1 MKRPTL
7 RPKFRFFSILALAG
21 AMLFGAT
28 QESNADDVIASLR
41 DRFQSPDVSEIPDFQ
56 KHVVPLMGRLGC
68 NGRACHGSFQ
78 GQGGFRLSLFGYD
91 FEMDHEGL
99 SDRIDTDE
107 PLDSYA
113 LQKPTLIEPHEGGKR
128 MDVGEW
134 EHTVFL
140 KWIEG
145 GAKGVKTPLK
155 LNALVVSPKEIQFSN
170 KNQNQ
175 PLSVT
180 AVWADGTEEDVTC
193 LCRYTTN
200 DETICQVD
208 EDGVVSSG
216 EVGDSHIVVAYDGAV
231 VPIPVLRPVSDQTG
245 SNFPELAATTAI
257 DEHVVNK
264 LSKMGIIPSDVCTDA
279 EFLRRVS
286 LDMTGTLP
294 TAKEVREFLA
304 DSSADKRERKIDE
317 LLDSPAYSAWWT
329 TQLCDWT
336 GCNDQALN
344 NVNPSNRQRG
354 SEDWYDWIYKR
365 IENNVP
371 YDQIVENIVIANSRE
386 PGENY
391 REYSERMSSY
401 ARDEDASYADQD
413 GLIYFW
419 GRNNFRATEDRAIGF
434 AYTFMGT
441 RIQCAQCHKHPFDV
455 WTQKDFQE
463 FEQFFTRVNFA
474 RNGADRKEYNEI
486 VEELGLKDL
495 NGNEQRRAMEKALKD
510 GKTIPFPE
518 LTISTP
524 RLTGAQKKKI
534 AEAKAKGKKAQ
545 ATGKM
550 ARLLGEQT
558 VDVDNIDDPRTALMD
573 WLRQSPTQ
581 LFAKAFVN
589 RVWANYFNRGI
600 VEPTDDLS
608 LGNPPSNGPLLDYLA
623 QGFID
628 SGYDMKWV
636 HREICLSDTYQRS
649 WKPTETNIHDE
660 RNFSR
665 AVPRRLPAEVAYDA
679 ITMAT
684 LNDDRAE
691 LFTNDLDGRALTQTS
706 PPRNARGGIDYA
718 LSVFGRSTRESN
730 CDCDRSSEASLL
742 QTLFVR
748 NDDDTL
754 NMLDDRNGWLAS
766 LSRQSQEK
774 AADAGVKR
782 KVENLERR
790 MAQLQ
795 RQLKKAEKAGSKGQ
809 VTKLEK
815 QLAATELQLLPL
827 TAEPT
832 ANEGKKSQQDLNALI
847 EEAYLRTVSRFPSE
861 SEQTIAMAHL
871 KDSEDLNA
879 GIKDLMWALL
889 NTKEF
894 LVNH

>member
-7 RPKFRFFSILALAG
+7 TSNFRFFSILAFVGVMCTGL
-21 AMLFGAT
+21 T
-28 QESNADDVIASLR
+28 QESGADDVIASLR
-41 DRFQSPDVSEIPDFQ
+41 DRFQSADVSEIPDFQ

-99 SDRIDTDE
+99 SDRIDTDDPME
-107 PLDSYA
+107 SYA

-128 MDVGEW
+128 MSVGEW

-145 GAKGVKTPLK
+145 GAKGVETPLK
-155 LNALVVSPKEIQFSN
+155 LNALRVTPSEIEFSASH
-170 KNQNQ
+170 QSQ

-208 EDGVVSSG
+208 EDGIVSSG

-231 VPIPVLRPVSDQTG
+231 VPIPVLRPVSEKTG
-245 SNFPELAATTAI
+245 DNFPELAATTMI
-257 DEHVVNK
+257 DKHVVNK
-264 LSKMGIIPSDVCTDA
+264 LSKMGIIPSETSTDA

-317 LLDSPAYSAWWT
+317 LLESPAYAAWWT

-336 GCNDQALN
+336 GCSDQTLN
-344 NVNPSNRQRG
+344 NVNPANRQRG
-354 SEDWYDWIYKR
+354 SEDWYEWIYKR
-365 IENNVP
+365 VADNVP
-371 YDQIVENIVIANSRE
+371 YDEIVENIVVANSRK
-386 PGENY
+386 PGESY
-391 REYSERMSSY
+391 RDYSERMSTY

-474 RNGADRKEYNEI
+474 RNGGDRKEYNELI
-486 VEELGLKDL
+486 EELGLAELK
-495 NGNEQRRAMEKALKD
+495 GNEQRREMSKALKE

-518 LTISTP
+518 LTISQP
-524 RLTGAQKKKI
+524 RLTGAQRRKI
-534 AEAKAKGKKAQ
+534 AEAKKKGKKPQ
-545 ATGKM
+545 VPGKM

-589 RVWANYFNRGI
+589 RVWASYFNRGI

-649 WKPTETNIHDE
+649 WRPTETNIHDE

-691 LFTNDLDGRALTQTS
+691 LFTSELDGRALTQTS

-754 NMLDDRNGWLAS
+754 DMLESRNGWLS
-766 LSRQSQEK
+766 SVSRQSQDESTN
-774 AADAGVKR
+774 AAVKR
-782 KVENLERR
+782 RVENLERR

-795 RQLKKAEKAGSKGQ
+795 RQLKKAEKDKNKRLVSN
-809 VTKLEK
+809 LEK
-815 QLAATELQLLPL
+815 QLATVELQLLPL
-827 TAEPT
+827 TEKQT
-832 ANEGKKSQQDLNALI
+832 ANEEQPSEQDLESLI

-861 SEQTIAMAHL
+861 AEQTIAMTYL
-871 KDSEDLNA
+871 NDSEDLNA